1 MPIENT
7 HEVPRPSLVAT
18 LFGTLAALRPLDL
31 TLEVGKIYFILG
43 ETGDGKSILLCL
55 LAGVSGFEPLRRAHR
70 H

>member
-7 HEVPRPSLVAT
+7 HEVPRLTLVAGLFST
-18 LFGTLAALRPLDL
+18 LVAMRPLHL
-31 TLEVGKIYFILG
+31 TLEVGRIYFILG